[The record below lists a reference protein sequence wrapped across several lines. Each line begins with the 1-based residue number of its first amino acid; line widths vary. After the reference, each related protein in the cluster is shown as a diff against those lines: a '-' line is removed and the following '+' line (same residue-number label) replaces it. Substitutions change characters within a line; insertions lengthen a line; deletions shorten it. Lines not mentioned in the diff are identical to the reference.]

1 MEIKRLDWAL
11 NFTIILLMAAG
22 LLSLASTA
30 PRLAGPQ
37 LLWCL
42 LGLGIIILVANFDWR
57 PFVARPWFSR
67 GIYIIAIALL
77 ALTYFVAPTIRGV
90 RAWIVI
96 GPFQFQMS
104 EFAKFAL
111 ILIYSSF
118 FARGHAGIAHV
129 KNLLLSLIY
138 LVLPLLLVLVQ
149 PDMGT
154 ALILF
159 GIWFGYLLVCGIKW
173 KHLLAAV
180 IIFAAVFVFMWNGF
194 LENYQKDRISAL
206 FQPERDPL
214 GINYSVIQSKI
225 AIGSAGFLGKGFKQG
240 TQSQL
245 GFLPEA
251 QTDFI
256 FSSFT
261 EEWGLL
267 GAMAILAVFFT
278 MIFRIMRIGIFADNN
293 FSRFICLGALLLFLL
308 HFILNIGSNLGLLP
322 VIGVSFPFLSYGGSN
337 LLVNSFLVGMVQ
349 SIALH
354 RRFQ

>member
-1 MEIKRLDWAL
+1 MDWPL
-11 NFTIILLMAAG
+11 NLSIVFLMAAG
-22 LLSLASTA
+22 LLSLTSTA
-30 PRLAGPQ
+30 PHLAGPQ

-42 LGLGIIILVANFDWR
+42 LGFGIIISVANFDWR
-57 PFVARPWFSR
+57 PFAARPWFSR
-67 GIYIIAIALL
+67 GIYVIAIVFL
-77 ALTYFVAPTIRGV
+77 ALTYFIAPTIRGV

-104 EFAKFAL
+104 ELAKFAL
-111 ILIYSSF
+111 ILLYSSF
-118 FARGHAGIAHV
+118 FAKGHTGIAHF
-129 KNLLLSLIY
+129 KNLFLSFAY
-138 LVLPLLLVLVQ
+138 LVIPLFFVVIQ

-159 GIWFGYLLVCGIKW
+159 GIWFCYLLVCGIKW
-173 KHLLAAV
+173 RHLLAAAV
-180 IIFAAVFVFMWNGF
+180 IFSAIFVFMWNGF

-206 FQPERDPL
+206 FHPERDPL
-214 GINYSVIQSKI
+214 GVNYSVIQSKI
-225 AIGSAGFLGKGFKQG
+225 AIGSAGFFGKGFKQG

-267 GAMAILAVFFT
+267 GALAVLAVFFT
-278 MIFRIMRIGIFADNN
+278 MIFRIIKIGIFADNN
-293 FSRFICLGALLLFLL
+293 FSRFICLGASLLFLL
-308 HFILNIGSNLGLLP
+308 HFVLNVGSCLGLLP

-337 LLVNSFLVGMVQ
+337 LLINSFLVGMVQ